1 MSNSFQIHL
10 PYIIANL
17 VINQLSNHTSAIN
30 SIKSTIFVGE
40 VTIFPRVCCLNHRC
54 SDSLVPGVRH
64 LGGIFGQ
71 PMLVAQ
77 VAIAHAERLVIGPW
91 GLVFFTFFL
100 QAISIYNWDKHG

>member
-1 MSNSFQIHL
+1 MVSNSFQIHL

-54 SDSLVPGVRH
+54 SDSLVPGGARCQAPGWDLWSANVGGTSGDRSCREAGH
-64 LGGIFGQ
+64 WALGVGIFY
-71 PMLVAQ
+71 L
-77 VAIAHAERLVIGPW
+77 
-91 GLVFFTFFL
+91 FFASHIHL
-100 QAISIYNWDKHG
+100 